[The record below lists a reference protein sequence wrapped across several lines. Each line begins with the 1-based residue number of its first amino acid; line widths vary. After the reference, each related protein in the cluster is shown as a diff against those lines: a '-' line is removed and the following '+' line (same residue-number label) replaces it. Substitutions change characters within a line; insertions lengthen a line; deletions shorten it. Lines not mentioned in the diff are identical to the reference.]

1 MKYRI
6 KTMQRRKP
14 VEAIQYN
21 LENLNSVISFAGSSN
36 VLWKPRA
43 EELSIVSL
51 GRTMKVDRGNYV
63 VKRYDGELFIIGKRA
78 FERAYEKVE
87 R

>member
-14 VEAIQYN
+14 VIGF
-21 LENLNSVISFAGSSN
+21 VGSNN

-43 EELSIVSL
+43 EELSVISL
-51 GRTMKVDRGNYV
+51 GRVMKVDSGSYV

>member
-14 VEAIQYN
+14 VQAIQYN
-21 LENLNSVISFAGSSN
+21 LENLNSVIGFAGSNN

-43 EELSIVSL
+43 EELSIISL
-51 GRTMKVDRGNYV
+51 GRTMRVDNGSYV